1 LNKVDTK
8 LQCFHCGLDCDD
20 VSISLGEKYFC
31 CNGCKS
37 VYQLLNNNELYVYY
51 DISTNPGIKP
61 QFTHSEKFKFLED
74 KNLSDKLLEFKED
87 KYSIVNFYIPSI
99 HCSSCIWLLENLDKL
114 NPSIIQSFVN
124 FLKKE
129 VKIRFLSNGILLKEL
144 AELLTSIGYEPTINL
159 ESEEKNRKKKSYKN
173 LLLKI
178 GISGFCFGNIML
190 FSFPSYLGIDSSNS
204 IYINLFNYLNLVL
217 AIPVFFY
224 AAQDYL
230 ISAYKAIKN
239 KFINI
244 DIPLALGITVLFL
257 RSIVDVTIFSTHG
270 YFDSLSGLVFFLLI
284 GKYIQQ
290 KTYDSIN
297 FERNYKSFFPI
308 SSIVIKDGIKK
319 HIPIEELKAGDRI
332 IVRNDELIP
341 ADSILFN
348 GTGYI
353 DYSFVTGESQTVPKV
368 SGELVY
374 AGGKQKGNTI
384 ELEIIKEVSQSYLT
398 QLWNDDLFKKN
409 DKNSFN
415 TITNI
420 ISKYFILS
428 IILIAVASTIFWLFI
443 DSSVALKVF
452 TSVLIVA
459 CPCALALSAPF
470 ALGNTQR
477 IFGHNG
483 FYVKDNTV
491 VEKIHSI
498 DTIVFD
504 KTGTLTIPEKS
515 SIKFVG
521 EKLNP
526 FYSEMVKSL
535 ISHSTHPLSQS
546 IYKSI
551 DTKGQLDVKNYDE
564 QIGLGIRGEILGNI
578 IKIGSEKFMVIN
590 DEINKFKETE
600 ITNSESRVFLSI
612 NKKVLGYFRIQ
623 NVYREGINQLV
634 KNIGNKYDMIILSGD
649 NNSEE
654 KELKN
659 IFGDPTILL
668 FNQSQQQKLD
678 FIKTLQKKGK
688 KVLMVGDGLNDSGAL
703 KQSDV
708 GVSVSEKT
716 TNFFPAC
723 DGLLNANV
731 LSELSKFIKFSK
743 TSNKIIIL
751 SFIIS
756 FLYNVVGLGFAVQG
770 LLSPLIAAVLMPIS
784 SISVV
789 LFATISTNLLAKKR
803 GLKFLSL

>member
-1 LNKVDTK
+1 MNKIDTNLK
-8 LQCFHCGLDCDD
+8 CFHCGLDCDD
-20 VSISLGEKYFC
+20 NSIFLGEKFFC

-37 VYQLLNNNELYVYY
+37 VYQLLNGNDLYDYY
-51 DISTNPGIKP
+51 DISKTPGIKP
-61 QFTHSEKFKFLED
+61 QLTHSEKFNFLED

-87 KYSIVNFYIPSI
+87 KYSIVKFYIPSI
-99 HCSSCIWLLENLDKL
+99 HCSSCIWLLENLEKL
-114 NPSIIQSFVN
+114 NSSIIQSTVD

-129 VKIRFLSNGILLKEL
+129 VKIRFLSNYISLKEL

-159 ESEEKNRKKKSYKN
+159 ESEVKKEINNSYKS

-204 IYINLFNYLNLVL
+204 FYINLFNYLNLIL
-217 AIPVFFY
+217 SLPVFFY

-257 RSIVDVTIFSTHG
+257 RSIIDITVFSTHG

-308 SSIVIKDGIKK
+308 SSTVIKDGLKK
-319 HIPIEELKAGDRI
+319 HIPIEKLKVGDRI

-348 GTGYI
+348 GSGYI
-353 DYSFVTGESQTVPKV
+353 DYSFVTGESQAVPKV

-384 ELEIIKEVSQSYLT
+384 ELEIIKEVLQSNLT
-398 QLWNDDLFKKN
+398 QLWNDDLFKKE

-428 IILIAVASTIFWLFI
+428 IILIAAASTIFWFFI
-443 DSSVALKVF
+443 DSSLALKVF

-470 ALGNTQR
+470 TLGNTQR
-477 IFGHNG
+477 IFGHNS
-483 FYVKDNTV
+483 FYIKDNSV
-491 VEKIHSI
+491 VEKIHNI

-504 KTGTLTIPEKS
+504 KTGTLTIPDKN

-551 DTKGQLDVKNYDE
+551 ETEDKLDVKNYDE
-564 QIGLGIRGEILGNI
+564 QVGLGISGEILGNK
-578 IKIGSEKFMVIN
+578 IKIGSEKFIVADN
-590 DEINKFKETE
+590 TLNKFKEAK

-612 NKKVLGYFRIQ
+612 NGKVLGYFKIK
-623 NVYREGINQLV
+623 NVYRKGIYQLV
-634 KNIGNKYDMIILSGD
+634 QNLGNKFDLVVLSGD

-659 IFGDPTILL
+659 IFGNSAKLL
-668 FNQSQQQKLD
+668 FNQSPQEKLY
-678 FIKTLQKKGK
+678 FIKTLQQKGK
-688 KVLMVGDGLNDSGAL
+688 KVLMIGDGLNDSGVL

-708 GVSVSEKT
+708 GISVSEKS

-723 DGLLNANV
+723 DGILNANV
-731 LSELSKFIKFSK
+731 LSELTKFIKFSK
-743 TSNKIIIL
+743 TSYKIIII

-756 FLYNVVGLGFAVQG
+756 FLYNIIGLSFAVLG
-770 LLSPLIAAVLMPIS
+770 LLSPIVAAILMPVS

-789 LFATISTNLLAKKR
+789 LFATISTNIIAKKR
-803 GLKFLSL
+803 GLKFLS